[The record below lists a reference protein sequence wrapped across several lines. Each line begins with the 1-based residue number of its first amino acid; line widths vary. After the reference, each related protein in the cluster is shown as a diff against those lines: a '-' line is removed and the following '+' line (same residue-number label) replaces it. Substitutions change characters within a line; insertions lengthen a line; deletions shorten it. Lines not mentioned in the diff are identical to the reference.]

1 MRISRKCVFE
11 GASVFRAFTR
21 RDLNRPYPDVLKRVR
36 RVRILIPCFYIM
48 MLLTK
53 RLPVLLIPEQLII
66 TSMRNNMIHNR
77 CSYKLAFLLAFN
89 TEDVLWSCKEPGSCF
104 LPLTSVATLT
114 RALPITTM
122 HGGMLAAIALSVWNH
137 MWTPWMG
144 TWYWSSVWHSLHSP
158 FCYVPGAVKG

>member
-11 GASVFRAFTR
+11 GASVFRLSAR

-48 MLLTK
+48 MLLAK
-53 RLPVLLIPEQLII
+53 RLPILLIPEQLVV
-66 TSMRNNMIHNR
+66 TSMRNDMIHNR
-77 CSYKLAFLLAFN
+77 CFYKLTFLLALD
-89 TEDVLWSCKEPGSCF
+89 TKDVLWSCKEPGSCF

-122 HGGMLAAIALSVWNH
+122 HGGMLAAIALSVWH
-137 MWTPWMG
+137 HTWAPRMS
-144 TWYWSSVWHSLHSP
+144 TWYRSSAWHWLHTP
-158 FCYVPGAVKG
+158 FCYILGAVKG